1 MFNLRGYDRVKAIH
15 LLNKSIN
22 EKGDKNGHKAMI
34 LKNIKV
40 IQNIKTPNFFGI
52 KKLNYIKNIQ
62 TFSEEKKNHVK
73 NRIEKKI
80 EFDDLNNFNNNN
92 NNKKYFI
99 TRNFNKINNNNFK
112 TNFFD
117 SYLKNTYG
125 NLIYNNYNNNN
136 NIFYNSN
143 NNSVYQNYKNMTK
156 INNNRKKIEIKKNK
170 ILSNQISIGI
180 NTDNNNDYNFNDN
193 FNFNDYNNYDYN
205 FNDNFN
211 DNNLI
216 YNNENII
223 FPKINHNRNQSQ
235 FKSAKISFINKEENK
250 INNNN
255 KNKTIYINSKNKF
268 LPFQN
273 LLISEKINKKIN
285 K

>member
-40 IQNIKTPNFFGI
+40 IQNKKTPNFFGI
-52 KKLNYIKNIQ
+52 TKLNYIKNIQ

-73 NRIEKKI
+73 NKIEKKI
-80 EFDDLNNFNNNN
+80 EFDDFNNFNNN

-99 TRNFNKINNNNFK
+99 TRNFNKINNNNNFK

-117 SYLKNTYG
+117 LYLKNTYG
-125 NLIYNNYNNNN
+125 NLMYNDYNNNN

-180 NTDNNNDYNFNDN
+180 NTDNNNDYNFNDFNINDN
-193 FNFNDYNNYDYN
+193 FN

-255 KNKTIYINSKNKF
+255 KNKTIYIDSKNKF

>member
-73 NRIEKKI
+73 NKIEKKI
-80 EFDDLNNFNNNN
+80 EFDDFNNFNNN

-99 TRNFNKINNNNFK
+99 TRNFNKINNNFK

-125 NLIYNNYNNNN
+125 NLIYNNYNNN
-136 NIFYNSN
+136 IFYNSN
-143 NNSVYQNYKNMTK
+143 NNSVYQNYKNLTK

-180 NTDNNNDYNFNDN
+180 NTDNNNDYNFNDFNINDN
-193 FNFNDYNNYDYN
+193 FN